1 MASPAFLPSFT
12 QGGQRAIAGTPPE
25 RRGALLLTPPAS
37 VERRTLSDP
46 SVEGL
51 LKIFENHQHN
61 SLDAQEASV
70 RLSPPQFDQL
80 KAALSG
86 DPSLDSYVKDKVR
99 VDYDPQSQDLIIRM
113 PTPIHEF
120 LSASVADEIYENI
133 KRIAAQTGAA
143 GEFAAQIRN
152 GASSRILLKE
162 DTEEEGTSNV
172 GCAWQRHPD
181 GQFQHQKAAYP
192 GVVVEI
198 SYSQDGKDLGKLAW
212 QYIQLSNGDI
222 KVVIGIDINDVSKS
236 STVSL
241 WRAKYVRE
249 DDEDVLD
256 VEQEIAYQVVGL
268 ALRDFAPDELC
279 EGLGATGL
287 QITYARLAELL
298 IQAQGMQ
305 TAREHATDGGVRSSR
320 KRRRPAP
327 VSSSP
332 DRLLSD
338 DETQFRLDEEKV
350 AEEAAA
356 ADDDFQLPTRKKRP

>member
-133 KRIAAQTGAA
+133 KR
-143 GEFAAQIRN
+143 
-152 GASSRILLKE
+152 
-162 DTEEEGTSNV
+162 
-172 GCAWQRHPD
+172 
-181 GQFQHQKAAYP
+181 
-192 GVVVEI
+192 
-198 SYSQDGKDLGKLAW
+198 
-212 QYIQLSNGDI
+212 
-222 KVVIGIDINDVSKS
+222 
-236 STVSL
+236 
-241 WRAKYVRE
+241 
-249 DDEDVLD
+249 
-256 VEQEIAYQVVGL
+256 
-268 ALRDFAPDELC
+268 
-279 EGLGATGL
+279 
-287 QITYARLAELL
+287 
-298 IQAQGMQ
+298 
-305 TAREHATDGGVRSSR
+305 
-320 KRRRPAP
+320 
-327 VSSSP
+327 
-332 DRLLSD
+332 
-338 DETQFRLDEEKV
+338 
-350 AEEAAA
+350 
-356 ADDDFQLPTRKKRP
+356 